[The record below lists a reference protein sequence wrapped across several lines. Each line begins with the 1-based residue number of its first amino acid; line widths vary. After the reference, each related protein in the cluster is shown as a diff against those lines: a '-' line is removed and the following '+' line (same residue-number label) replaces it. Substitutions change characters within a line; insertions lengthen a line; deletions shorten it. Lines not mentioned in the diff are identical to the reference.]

1 MQKTILELQNVFKTY
16 HLGKLEVPVL
26 KGINVKIR
34 RGEFVSITGPSG
46 CGKSTC
52 MHIMGCLDTPTSG
65 KVMLGNKDVSK
76 LSDNRLAEV
85 RGRKIGFVFQVF
97 NLIPSLTVIENV
109 MLPMMF
115 QNVPKLERVRKA
127 TELLEMIGLEKR
139 LDFKPTEISG
149 GEQQRTAIS
158 RALANDPEIILADE
172 PTGNLDSKMGGVV
185 IDFLKKINRENN
197 KTIIIVTHDMNVAKQ
212 AERMIHLKDGFVVGE

>member
-1 MQKTILELQNVFKTY
+1 MKKTILELQNVFKTY
-16 HLGKLEVPVL
+16 HLGKLDVPVL
-26 KGINVKIR
+26 KGVNIKIR

-65 KVMLGNKDVSK
+65 KVVLGNKDVSK
-76 LSDNRLAEV
+76 LSDGRLAEV
-85 RGRKIGFVFQVF
+85 RGRKIGFVFQTF
-97 NLIPSLTVIENV
+97 NLIQNLTVIENV

-115 QNVPKLERVRKA
+115 QGASKSDRVRKA
-127 TELLEMIGLEKR
+127 TELLEMVGLEKR

-158 RALANDPEIILADE
+158 RALANEPEIILADE
-172 PTGNLDSKMGGVV
+172 PTGNLDSRMGGVV
-185 IDFLKKINRENN
+185 IDFLKKINKENN
-197 KTIIIVTHDMNVAKQ
+197 ITIIVVTHDMDVAKR
-212 AERMIHLKDGFVVGE
+212 ADRIIHLKDGSIVGG

>member
-1 MQKTILELQNVFKTY
+1 MKKTILELKNVFKTY

-26 KGINVKIR
+26 KGINIKIR
-34 RGEFVSITGPSG
+34 KAEFVSITGPSG

-65 KVMLGNKDVSK
+65 KVILNGKDVSK
-76 LSDNRLAEV
+76 LSDNRLAEA
-85 RGRKIGFVFQVF
+85 RGRKIGFVFQTF
-97 NLIPSLTVIENV
+97 NLIPNLTVMENV

-115 QNVPKLERVRKA
+115 QGVPRLERLRKA
-127 TELLEMIGLEKR
+127 AELLKMVGLEKR

-158 RALANDPEIILADE
+158 RALANGPDIILADE
-172 PTGNLDSKMGGVV
+172 PTGNLDSTMGGVV
-185 IDFLKKINRENN
+185 IDSLKKINKEND
-197 KTIIIVTHDMNVAKQ
+197 KTIIIVTHDMNVAKR
-212 AERMIHLKDGFVVGE
+212 AGRIIHLKDGLVVGE

>member
-16 HLGKLEVPVL
+16 HLGKLDVPVL
-26 KGINVKIR
+26 KGVNIKIR
-34 RGEFVSITGPSG
+34 KGEFVSITGPSG

-65 KVMLGNKDVSK
+65 KIILGNKDVSK
-76 LSDNRLAEV
+76 LNDSRLAEV
-85 RGRKIGFVFQVF
+85 RGRKMGFVFQTF
-97 NLIPSLTVIENV
+97 NLIQNLTVMENV
-109 MLPMMF
+109 MLPMVF
-115 QNVPKLERVRKA
+115 QGVPKPDRIRKA
-127 TELLEMIGLEKR
+127 TELLKMIGLEKR

-158 RALANDPEIILADE
+158 RALANEPEIILADE

-185 IDFLKKINRENN
+185 IDFLKKINKEND
-197 KTIIIVTHDMNVAKQ
+197 KTIIVVTHDMNVAKQ
-212 AERMIHLKDGFVVGE
+212 ADRIIHIKDGLVVGG